1 MLRPHL
7 FLTILI
13 FALIFGLAAHF
24 AVQGNWFSG
33 PASNYGSNG
42 APAGTTTTGKDNTSA
57 GDTNDSDSQDND
69 DSGGSV
75 SYPNNYA
82 NDGQR
87 NVAGQFDYYALVL
100 SWSPSYCAEKGDR
113 DQQQCNRRDGR
124 RYSFVLHGLW
134 PQYERG
140 YPSACRLSRR
150 PFVPDPVISSMLD
163 IMPSRGLVIHE
174 YRTHGTCSGLD
185 PSRYFATAHRLF
197 DGITIPE
204 RFRNPMQAQFVS
216 PYDIRS
222 EFLRANPNLAASM
235 IAVACN
241 SRDKSLKEIHIC
253 YSKDGHPRACGQNEN
268 QNKLCSVDRV
278 FIPPA
283 RSTAREDA
291 QDRQTQPAAP
301 SLPKNSQGSPLP
313 GPRVDY
319 DYGHQNQ

>member
-1 MLRPHL
+1 MLKPHL
-7 FLTILI
+7 LLTVLIL
-13 FALIFGLAAHF
+13 ALVAGLAWRMTSQPH
-24 AVQGNWFSG
+24 W
-33 PASNYGSNG
+33 SNG
-42 APAGTTTTGKDNTSA
+42 NTSVSA
-57 GDTNDSDSQDND
+57 DRGNGAGSGKSNSENGNGYSSGEGYRNSNSYGNNGDT
-69 DSGGSV
+69 
-75 SYPNNYA
+75 
-82 NDGQR
+82 R

-113 DQQQCNRRDGR
+113 DEQQCNRRDGR

-140 YPSACRLSRR
+140 YPSACQLSRR

-222 EFLRANPNLAASM
+222 EFLRANPNLTASM

-241 SRDKSLKEIHIC
+241 GRDKSLKEIHIC
-253 YSKDGHPRACGQNEN
+253 YSKDGNPRACGQNEN
-268 QNKLCSVDRV
+268 QNKLCSTDRV

-283 RSTAREDA
+283 RSTARQDA
-291 QDRQTQPAAP
+291 PDRQQQSTPVAP
-301 SLPKNSQGSPLP
+301 SLPKSSQGSPLP
-313 GPRVDY
+313 GPRMDY